1 MPLQFDKQKN
11 FIGGKSA
18 EAIHWKYN
26 FKVLNQN
33 FRDSFLHNANKRHLC
48 VELGEKW
55 GGRGG
60 CLGKGISPVA
70 PSK

>member
-33 FRDSFLHNANKRHLC
+33 FRDSLLHNANK
-48 VELGEKW
+48 
-55 GGRGG
+55 
-60 CLGKGISPVA
+60 
-70 PSK
+70 